1 MTYDEIIKKLRS
13 PARDCAAGGLEN
25 AVREEACTLIESG
38 NRWGSYL
45 SVRHARM
52 RIPSEH
58 ALAAARE
65 FYAEDITE
73 QLNNPLPLDPYR
85 LLSHRRLAVAWAVAQ
100 ILKVDFDTE
109 ADRVARQSGGRED
122 FHSDG

>member
-1 MTYDEIIKKLRS
+1 VTYDEIIRALDKRSASARRGLECAVEEEKTALFEGTSKYKLRDFGR
-13 PARDCAAGGLEN
+13 A
-25 AVREEACTLIESG
+25 
-38 NRWGSYL
+38 
-45 SVRHARM
+45 
-52 RIPSEH
+52 